1 MPHSAAARS
10 GRLVFTAD
18 GSNSLYNIELDQ
30 HYHSM
35 QGALQESRHVFINLG
50 LKPALEQADTLVRIF
65 EMGFGTGLNALLAWQ
80 QADIFQKPVQYVGV
94 EAYPIAD
101 EEVAGLNFD
110 EITGKAGLAQL
121 HKAPWSE
128 DIKVSDY
135 FSFRKEHTTL
145 EGFTPAD
152 ALFDVIFYD
161 AFSPSAQPELWTEE
175 VFTKIAAMTRTGGVL
190 VTYSAKGSVRRA
202 LDAVGF
208 QVEKHPGPGR
218 KREVVRAI
226 RR

>member
-1 MPHSAAARS
+1 MPYSAAARP
-10 GRLVFTAD
+10 GRLVYTAD
-18 GSNSLYNIELDQ
+18 GSNSLYNTELDQ

-50 LKPALEQADTLVRIF
+50 LKPALEQASAPVRIF

-80 QADIFQKPVQYVGV
+80 QADDFQKPVEYLGV

-101 EEVAGLNFD
+101 EEVEGLNFD

-121 HKAPWSE
+121 HQAPWSAYTRLTE
-128 DIKVSDY
+128 Y
-135 FSFRKEHTTL
+135 FSFCKVHTTL
-145 EGFTPAD
+145 EDFTLND
-152 ALFDVIFYD
+152 APFDVIFYD
-161 AFSPSAQPELWTEE
+161 AFSPTAQPELWTEE
-175 VFTKIAAMTRTGGVL
+175 VFARIAAMTRPGGVL

-208 QVEKHPGPGR
+208 SVEKHPGPGR
-218 KREVVRAI
+218 KREVVKAI

>member
-1 MPHSAAARS
+1 MPYSTFTRP
-10 GRLVFTAD
+10 GRLVYTAD
-18 GSNSLYNIELDQ
+18 GSNSLYNAALDQ

-35 QGALQESRHVFINLG
+35 QGALQESLHVFINLG
-50 LKPALEQADTLVRIF
+50 LKPALEPATSPIRIF

-80 QADIFQKPVQYVGV
+80 QADYFQRPVEYLGI
-94 EAYPIAD
+94 EAYPVAD
-101 EEVAGLNFD
+101 EEAEGLNFD
-110 EITGKAGLAQL
+110 EITGKCGLAQL
-121 HKAPWSE
+121 HQAPWATG
-128 DIKVSDY
+128 VRLSDH
-135 FSFRKEHTTL
+135 FTFRKEHTTM
-145 EGFTPAD
+145 EGFTTD
-152 ALFDVIFYD
+152 SVFDVIFYD

-175 VFTKIAAMTRTGGVL
+175 VFARIAAMTRPGGRL

-208 QVEKHPGPGR
+208 TVEKHPGPGR